1 MKKFYKN
8 VSTAAHDGGWV
19 VALDGKNVRTP
30 GGLPLK
36 APVEELAKAIAQEWD
51 AQENDILPDTMPLTQ
66 LLVTALD
73 RVEQERVAIQQNAL
87 GYLNTDLLCYRA
99 SEPPEL
105 VQREGAARDPWL
117 QWFEKYF
124 GEKLDTTTG
133 LMALKHSARAHNL
146 VENEV
151 RGLDLWAFNV
161 LQVVTA
167 ATGSLVLALA
177 FVKGPAEE
185 ADLMRALYVEE
196 DYKAAIYNEEF
207 YGRAPQE
214 EKNIKAVLR
223 DLKAGKKFLEI
234 LGLKKI

>member
-1 MKKFYKN
+1 MKKFYKS
-8 VSTAAHDGGWV
+8 VSTAAQDGGWV
-19 VALDGKNVRTP
+19 VALDGKTVRTP

-36 APVEELAKAIAQEWD
+36 APAEDLATAIAQEWD
-51 AQENDILPDTMPLTQ
+51 AQDTDILPDTMPLTQ

-73 RVEQERVAIQQNAL
+73 RVEQERAAIQENL
-87 GYLNTDLLCYRA
+87 LSYLNTDLLCYRV

-105 VQREGAARDPWL
+105 VQRESAARDPWL
-117 QWFEKYF
+117 GWFERHF
-124 GEKLDTTTG
+124 GEKLGTTTG
-133 LMALKHSARAHNL
+133 LIALTHGARAHNL
-146 VENEV
+146 VEHEV
-151 RGLDLWAFNV
+151 RGLDLWSFNV

-177 FVKGPAEE
+177 FVRGPAEE

-214 EKNIKAVLR
+214 EKNIKAVMR
-223 DLKAGKKFLEI
+223 DLEAGRRFLEI
-234 LGLKKI
+234 MGLKKA

>member
-8 VSTAAHDGGWV
+8 VTTSAKEDGWV
-19 VALDGKNVRTP
+19 VELDGKNVRTP

-36 APVEELAKAIAQEWD
+36 APAEALAKAIAQEWHE
-51 AQENDILPDTMPLTQ
+51 QETDILPDTMPLTQ

-73 RVEQERVAIQQNAL
+73 RVEQERVAIQKNVL
-87 GYLNTDLLCYRA
+87 GYLDTDLLCYRA

-105 VQREGAARDPWL
+105 VQRENAARDPWL
-117 QWFEKYF
+117 HWFEKHF
-124 GEKLDTTTG
+124 GEKLGTTTG
-133 LMALKHSARAHNL
+133 LMALAHSERAHNL

-151 RGLDLWAFNV
+151 RSLNLWAFNV

-185 ADLMRALYVEE
+185 DDLLRALYVEE

-214 EKNIKAVLR
+214 EKNIKAVVR
-223 DLKAGKKFLEI
+223 DLKAGRQFLAI